1 MLQEQNKW
9 WIQTR
14 IWFRRIHLW
23 LGLASSLV
31 LTVVIGTG
39 AIYVFRDEIIDL
51 LNSDVIKVSQQ
62 TGERLMTHEEIVY
75 HIEEATSG
83 KVASISLPDNTKRA
97 WSINIRMPEERGR
110 GTNYYVNPYNGAY
123 FDQKEARGY
132 DFFFTMFKLHRWLLM
147 DPAIGRPI
155 TGWSTIILS
164 FLVITGLVI
173 WLPKKV
179 RFWYY
184 GLKMTWRGNWKVFSF
199 NFHKTL
205 GFYASFF
212 ILLMALTG
220 PQWSFSWYRTGLYK
234 VLNVPMPVR
243 GQLPIKGEFNS
254 VDINSYLQKGFQPKS
269 IQELISIADSTL
281 PYKGSYRF
289 SLAKETDPTITF
301 TKAKSGFAASSGT
314 DKIELNRFTGDIVD
328 LDLFSNK
335 SFNEKIASSI
345 KAIHLGDVFGLF
357 SKILFFISSVIATA
371 LPITGVVMWID
382 RMGRRRKRAAKI

>member
-51 LNSDVIKVSQQ
+51 LNSDVVKVSQQ
-62 TGERLMTHEEIVY
+62 TGERLMTHEEIIQ

-220 PQWSFSWYRTGLYK
+220 PQWSFPWYRTALYK
-234 VLNVPMPVR
+234 VLNVPIPVR
-243 GQLPIKGEFNS
+243 GQESTKEENIL
-254 VDINSYLQKGFQPKS
+254 DINYYLEEGLPPKS
-269 IQELISIADSTL
+269 IEELISIADSTF

-289 SLAKETDPTITF
+289 SLVDEDKTNIIF
-301 TKAKSGFAASSGT
+301 TKAKCGFAAPSGI
-314 DKIELNRFTGDIVD
+314 DKIELNRFTGEVVE
-328 LDLFSNK
+328 LDLFSHK
-335 SFNEKIASSI
+335 SFNEKIAYSI
-345 KAIHLGDVFGLF
+345 KAIHLGEVFGLF
-357 SKILFFISSVIATA
+357 SKIIFFISSVIATA
-371 LPITGVVMWID
+371 LPFTGVVMWID

>member
-31 LTVVIGTG
+31 LTVVMGTG
-39 AIYVFRDEIIDL
+39 AIYVFKDEVIDL
-51 LNSDVIKVSQQ
+51 LNADVVKVSHLA
-62 TGERLMTHEEIVY
+62 EESLLTHEEIIQ
-75 HIEEATSG
+75 HIE
-83 KVASISLPDNTKRA
+83 KVTGGNVGFISLPDNEQRA
-97 WSINIRMPEERGR
+97 WSINIRKADEKGK
-110 GTNYYVNPYNGAY
+110 GTNYYVNPYNGDY
-123 FDQKEARGY
+123 FSQKELRGY
-132 DFFFTMFKLHRWLLM
+132 DFFFTVFKLHRWLLL

-184 GLKMTWRGNWKVFSF
+184 GLKMTWQGDWKVFSA
-199 NFHKTL
+199 NFHKTF

-220 PQWSFSWYRTGLYK
+220 PQWSFPWYRTGLYK
-234 VLNVPMPVR
+234 ALNVPMPVR
-243 GQLPIKGEFNS
+243 GQPTNNVEANS
-254 VDINSYLQKGFQPKS
+254 TDFQQYLEDGFQPKS
-269 IQELISIADSTL
+269 IAQLLSLVDLSL

-289 SLAKETDPTITF
+289 SLAKDDEATIHF
-301 TKAKSGFAASSGT
+301 IKAKSGFAASSGT
-314 DKIELNRFTGDIVD
+314 DKIELDRITGKVVE
-328 LDLFSNK
+328 LELFSDK
-335 SFNEKIASSI
+335 PFNEKIASSI
-345 KAIHLGDVFGLF
+345 KAIHLGEVFGLF
-357 SKILFFISSVIATA
+357 SKIIFFISSLIATA
-371 LPITGVVMWID
+371 LPFTGVVMWIE
-382 RMGRRRKRAAKI
+382 RLARRRKRAAKN